1 MRSIV
6 SLSLRFRLL
15 VLALAGATIV
25 VGIVELRG
33 MPVNPLPEFAPPI
46 VEVQTEALGLSAA
59 EVEQLITV
67 PMEQDM
73 LVGIPYLDDIRSESV
88 PGLSRIR
95 LIFEPGT
102 NLFRARQVVAERMT
116 QAHALPHVSKPPQ
129 ILQPLSSTNR
139 LMMIGVASKTVSPI
153 EMSVLARWTIAP
165 RLMGVPGVANVAI
178 WGQRDRQLQV
188 QVDPERLRAQG
199 VSLVQVLETAGNALW
214 VSPLTFV
221 QASTPGTGGFIDTP
235 NQRLGVQHL
244 LPIRT
249 PADLA
254 KVRVEQT
261 GTRKLRLG
269 DVADVVE
276 DHQPLIGDALV
287 REGQGLLLV
296 VEKFPD
302 ANTLEVTRDVE
313 RAIDA
318 LRPGLAGLE
327 FDTTVYRPASYVEE
341 SIDHLT
347 LAIVIGAAL
356 LALAFGAFFFR
367 WRTALIALVVV
378 PVSVLTAAL
387 VLFALGET
395 LNAMVVAGLV
405 AAVLVVIDDAIADME
420 SIGRHLRERRGG
432 GAATSTAASI
442 LEASLEVRSAA
453 VYGTLIVALVVVPL
467 FFLEGVAGAFFPSI
481 ALAYLLALAASMAV
495 ALTVTPALS
504 LLLLSGGR
512 WKGGDSPLLRRLQR
526 GYGALLA
533 RIIYRPYPAYLAA
546 GAMVVA
552 AGVSAPFL
560 GQSLLPTFKETGL
573 LIQWGGPAG
582 TSLPEMNRITTL
594 ASRELSSV
602 HGVRDVGAHVGRA
615 VTADQAVGVNSA
627 EIWVSIDR
635 DADYEATLARVKRV
649 VGGYPGLSREL
660 QIFSN
665 ERVREVLSGADEDL
679 VVRIY
684 GEDLNVLASK
694 ADEVEHVLAATAGV
708 VDEHVKHQAEEP
720 TLEIEPNLA
729 AAQRY
734 GIKPGDVRRA
744 TATLLSGIAVGSLF
758 EQQKV
763 FDVTVWGTP
772 EVRHSPTDVRRLLI
786 DTPSGGHVRLGAVA
800 DVRVAPNPA
809 IIRRE
814 GVSRYVDVAANVRG
828 RDVGAAV
835 SDVKRGLRQIDFPLE
850 FHPVVLTA
858 EGQPWG
864 RLIAIGL
871 AVAVAI
877 FLLFQA
883 AFGSWRLA
891 TVSFLTL
898 PLAAAGGVIGAL
910 LDGGTLSFGSFIGLL
925 ALVGLAARSQVL
937 LVAHC
942 RHLERTEGHAPDSER
957 VLRGARE
964 VFPRTFMTAVAAALV
979 LLPFVVAG
987 PIGGYEIV
995 HPLAVVVLGGLV
1007 GSTVLS
1013 LFVVPPLHLR
1023 FGVSPDRKRTTDRHA
1038 KEGRRWRYP

>member
-1 MRSIV
+1 MRSII

-15 VLALAGATIV
+15 VVALAAATV
-25 VGIVELRG
+25 LVGIVELRG
-33 MPVNPLPEFAPPI
+33 MPVNPLPEFAPPT
-46 VEVQTEALGLSAA
+46 VEVQTEALGLSAP

-73 LVGIPYLDDIRSESV
+73 LVGIPFLDDIRSESV

-139 LMMIGVASKTVSPI
+139 LMMIGVSSRTVSPI

-244 LPIRT
+244 LPIQT

-254 KVRVEQT
+254 KVRIEKT
-261 GTRKLRLG
+261 GARKLRLG
-269 DVADVVE
+269 DVAEVVE
-276 DHQPLIGDALV
+276 DHQPLIGDALL
-287 REGQGLLLV
+287 RDGQGLLLV

-302 ANTLEVTRDVE
+302 ANTLEVTRAVE
-313 RAIDA
+313 RTIDA

-327 FDTTVYRPASYVEE
+327 FDTTVYRPASFVEE

-347 LAIVIGAAL
+347 LGLIVGAAL
-356 LALAFGAFFFR
+356 LVLVFGAFFFR
-367 WRTALIALVVV
+367 WRTAMIALAVV
-378 PVSVLTAAL
+378 PVSLLAAAL

-395 LNAMVVAGLV
+395 LNAMVLAGLM
-405 AAVLVVIDDAIADME
+405 AALLLVIDDAVADVE
-420 SIGRHLRERRGG
+420 SIGRRLRDRREKRT
-432 GAATSTAASI
+432 AASTATSI
-442 LEASLEVRSAA
+442 LEASREVRSAA
-453 VYGTLIVALVVVPL
+453 VYGTLIVALSVVPV

-481 ALAYLLALAASMAV
+481 AVAYLLALAASMVV

-512 WKGGDSPLLRRLQR
+512 PQRRDSPVLRRLRR
-526 GYGALLA
+526 GYEHLLE
-533 RIIYRPYPAYLAA
+533 RILHRPQPVYLAA
-546 GAMVVA
+546 GAIVA
-552 AGVSAPFL
+552 AAAVAVPFL
-560 GQSLLPTFKETGL
+560 GQSLLPTLKETEL
-573 LIQWGGPAG
+573 LIQWDGPAG

-594 ASRELSSV
+594 ASRELRSIE
-602 HGVRDVGAHVGRA
+602 GVRDVGAHVGRA
-615 VTADQAVGVNSA
+615 VTADQAVGVNAA

-635 DADYEATLARVKRV
+635 GADYQATLARVKRV
-649 VGGYPGLSREL
+649 VGAYPGLSREL
-660 QIFSN
+660 QTFSN
-665 ERVREVLSGADEDL
+665 QRVREELAGADEDI

-684 GEDLNVLASK
+684 GEDLKVLGRK
-694 ADEVEHVLAATAGV
+694 AGDVERVLSGIGGV

-720 TLEIEPNLA
+720 TLEIEPRLA

-744 TATLLSGIAVGSLF
+744 AATLLSGIAVGSLF

-763 FDVTVWGTP
+763 FDVVVWGTP
-772 EVRHSPTDVRRLLI
+772 ENRSSPTDVRRLLI
-786 DTPSGGHVRLGAVA
+786 DTPSGGHVRLADVA

-809 IIRRE
+809 IIQRE
-814 GVSRYVDVAANVRG
+814 GVSRYVDVGANVRG

-835 SDVKRGLRQIDFPLE
+835 ADVKRGLGAIDFPLE
-850 FHPVVLTA
+850 YHPVVLTA

-864 RLIAIGL
+864 RLLAIGL
-871 AVAVAI
+871 AVAVGI

-891 TVSFLTL
+891 TISFLTL
-898 PLAAAGGVIGAL
+898 PLAAAGGVIAAL
-910 LDGGTLSFGSFIGLL
+910 VDGGRLSFGSFIGLL
-925 ALVGLAARSQVL
+925 ALVGLAARSHLVL
-937 LVAHC
+937 VTQYRQQA
-942 RHLERTEGHAPDSER
+942 TEDDAFGPEL

-964 VFPRTFMTAVAAALV
+964 AFSRTFVTSVAAALV
-979 LLPFVVAG
+979 VLPFVIAG
-987 PIGGYEIV
+987 RIAGYEIV
-995 HPLAVVVLGGLV
+995 HPLAVVLLGGLV
-1007 GSTVLS
+1007 ASTLLT

-1023 FGVSPDRKRTTDRHA
+1023 FGATPNRESTTDRGE
-1038 KEGRRWRYP
+1038 KEVGRWRYP

>member
-1 MRSIV
+1 MRSII

-15 VLALAGATIV
+15 VVALAAATV
-25 VGIVELRG
+25 LVGIVELRG
-33 MPVNPLPEFAPPI
+33 MPVNPLPEFAPPT

-73 LVGIPYLDDIRSESV
+73 LVGVPFLDDIRSESV

-139 LMMIGVASKTVSPI
+139 LMMIGVSSRTVSPI

-188 QVDPERLRAQG
+188 QVDPERLRARG
-199 VSLVQVLETAGNALW
+199 VSLVQILETAGNALW

-244 LPIRT
+244 LPIQT

-254 KVRVEQT
+254 KVRIEKT
-261 GTRKLRLG
+261 GARKLRLG
-269 DVADVVE
+269 DVAEVVE
-276 DHQPLIGDALV
+276 DHQPLIGDALL
-287 REGQGLLLV
+287 RDGQGLLLV

-302 ANTLEVTRDVE
+302 ANTLEVTRAVE
-313 RAIDA
+313 RTIDA

-327 FDTTVYRPASYVEE
+327 FDTTVYRPASFVEE

-347 LAIVIGAAL
+347 LGLVVGAAL
-356 LALAFGAFFFR
+356 LVLVFGAFFFR
-367 WRTALIALVVV
+367 WRTAMIALAVV
-378 PVSVLTAAL
+378 PVSLLAAAL

-395 LNAMVVAGLV
+395 LNAMVLAGLM
-405 AAVLVVIDDAIADME
+405 AALLLVIDDAVADVE
-420 SIGRHLRERRGG
+420 SIGRRLRDRREKRT
-432 GAATSTAASI
+432 AVSTATSI

-453 VYGTLIVALVVVPL
+453 VYGTLIVALSVVPV

-481 ALAYLLALAASMAV
+481 AVAYLLALAASMVV

-512 WKGGDSPLLRRLQR
+512 PQRGDSPAFRRLRR
-526 GYGALLA
+526 GYEHLLE
-533 RIIYRPYPAYLAA
+533 RILHRPRPVYLAA
-546 GAMVVA
+546 GAIVVA
-552 AGVSAPFL
+552 AAVAVPFL
-560 GQSLLPTFKETGL
+560 GQSLLPTLKETEL
-573 LIQWGGPAG
+573 LIQWDGPAG

-594 ASRELSSV
+594 ASRELRSIE
-602 HGVRDVGAHVGRA
+602 GVRDVGAHVGRA
-615 VTADQAVGVNSA
+615 VTADQAVGVNAA

-635 DADYEATLARVKRV
+635 GADYEATLARVKRV
-649 VGGYPGLSREL
+649 VGAYPGLSREL
-660 QIFSN
+660 QTFSN
-665 ERVREVLSGADEDL
+665 QRVREELAGADEDI

-684 GEDLNVLASK
+684 GEDLKVLGRK
-694 ADEVEHVLAATAGV
+694 AGDVERVLSGIGGV

-720 TLEIEPNLA
+720 TLEIEPRLA

-734 GIKPGDVRRA
+734 GIKPGDIRRA
-744 TATLLSGIAVGSLF
+744 AATLLSGIAVGSLF

-763 FDVTVWGTP
+763 FDVVVWGTP
-772 EVRHSPTDVRRLLI
+772 ENRSSPTDVRRLLI
-786 DTPSGGHVRLGAVA
+786 DTPSGGHVRLADVA

-809 IIRRE
+809 IIQRE

-828 RDVGAAV
+828 RDVGGAV
-835 SDVKRGLRQIDFPLE
+835 ADVKRGLGEIDFPLE
-850 FHPVVLTA
+850 YHPVVLTA

-864 RLIAIGL
+864 RLLAIGL
-871 AVAVAI
+871 AVAVGI

-891 TVSFLTL
+891 TISFLTL
-898 PLAAAGGVIGAL
+898 PLAAAGGLIAAL
-910 LDGGTLSFGSFIGLL
+910 VDGGRLSFGSLIGLL
-925 ALVGLAARSQVL
+925 ALVGLAARSHLL
-937 LVAHC
+937 LVTQYRQQA
-942 RHLERTEGHAPDSER
+942 TEDDAFGPELVS
-957 VLRGARE
+957 RGARE
-964 VFPRTFMTAVAAALV
+964 AFSRTFVTSVAAALV
-979 LLPFVVAG
+979 LLPFVIAG
-987 PIGGYEIV
+987 PIAGYEIV
-995 HPLAVVVLGGLV
+995 HPLAVVLLGGLV
-1007 GSTVLS
+1007 ASTLLT

-1023 FGVSPDRKRTTDRHA
+1023 FGATPDRERTTDRGG
-1038 KEGRRWRYP
+1038 KEVGRWRYP

>member
-1 MRSIV
+1 MRSII

-15 VLALAGATIV
+15 VVALAAATV
-25 VGIVELRG
+25 LVGIVELRG
-33 MPVNPLPEFAPPI
+33 MPVNPLPEFAPPT
-46 VEVQTEALGLSAA
+46 VEVQTEALGLSAP

-73 LVGIPYLDDIRSESV
+73 LVGIPFLDDIRSESV

-139 LMMIGVASKTVSPI
+139 LMMIGVSSRTVSPI

-244 LPIRT
+244 LPIQT

-254 KVRVEQT
+254 KVRIEKT
-261 GTRKLRLG
+261 GARKLRLG
-269 DVADVVE
+269 DVAEVVE
-276 DHQPLIGDALV
+276 DHQPLIGDALL
-287 REGQGLLLV
+287 RDGQGLLLV

-302 ANTLEVTRDVE
+302 ANTLEVTRAVE
-313 RAIDA
+313 RTIDA

-327 FDTTVYRPASYVEE
+327 FDTTVYRPASFVEE

-347 LAIVIGAAL
+347 LGLIVGAAL
-356 LALAFGAFFFR
+356 LVLVFGAFFFR
-367 WRTALIALVVV
+367 WRTALIALAVV
-378 PVSVLTAAL
+378 PVSVLAAAL

-395 LNAMVVAGLV
+395 LNAMVLAGLM
-405 AAVLVVIDDAIADME
+405 AALLLVIDDAVADVE
-420 SIGRHLRERRGG
+420 SIGRRLRDRREKRT
-432 GAATSTAASI
+432 AVSTATSI

-453 VYGTLIVALVVVPL
+453 VYGTLIVALSVVPV

-481 ALAYLLALAASMAV
+481 AVAYLLALAASMVV

-512 WKGGDSPLLRRLQR
+512 PQRRDSPALRRLRR
-526 GYGALLA
+526 GYEHLLE
-533 RIIYRPYPAYLAA
+533 RILHRPQPVYLAA
-546 GAMVVA
+546 GAIVA
-552 AGVSAPFL
+552 AAAVAVPFL
-560 GQSLLPTFKETGL
+560 GQSLLPTLKETEL
-573 LIQWGGPAG
+573 LIQWDGPAG

-594 ASRELSSV
+594 ASRELRSIE
-602 HGVRDVGAHVGRA
+602 GVRDVGAHVGRA
-615 VTADQAVGVNSA
+615 VTADQAVGVNAA

-635 DADYEATLARVKRV
+635 GADYQATLARVKRV
-649 VGGYPGLSREL
+649 VGAYPGLSREL
-660 QIFSN
+660 QTFSN
-665 ERVREVLSGADEDL
+665 QRVREELAGADEDI

-684 GEDLNVLASK
+684 GEDLKVLGRK
-694 ADEVEHVLAATAGV
+694 AGDVERVLSGIGGV

-720 TLEIEPNLA
+720 TLEIEPRLA

-744 TATLLSGIAVGSLF
+744 AATLLSGIAVGSLF

-763 FDVTVWGTP
+763 FDVVVWGTP
-772 EVRHSPTDVRRLLI
+772 ENRSSPTDVRRLLI
-786 DTPSGGHVRLGAVA
+786 DTPSGGHVRLADVA

-809 IIRRE
+809 IIQRE
-814 GVSRYVDVAANVRG
+814 GVSRYVDVGANVRG

-835 SDVKRGLRQIDFPLE
+835 ADVKRGLGAIDFPLE
-850 FHPVVLTA
+850 YHPVVLTA

-864 RLIAIGL
+864 RLLAIGL
-871 AVAVAI
+871 AVAVGI

-891 TVSFLTL
+891 TISFLTL
-898 PLAAAGGVIGAL
+898 PLAAAGGVIAAL
-910 LDGGTLSFGSFIGLL
+910 VDGGRLSFGSFIGLL
-925 ALVGLAARSQVL
+925 ALVGLAARSHLVL
-937 LVAHC
+937 VTQYRQQA
-942 RHLERTEGHAPDSER
+942 TEDDAFGPEL

-964 VFPRTFMTAVAAALV
+964 AFSRTFVTSVAAALV
-979 LLPFVVAG
+979 VLPFVIAG
-987 PIGGYEIV
+987 PIAGYEIV
-995 HPLAVVVLGGLV
+995 HPLAVVLLGGLV
-1007 GSTVLS
+1007 ASTLLT

-1023 FGVSPDRKRTTDRHA
+1023 FGATPDRERTTDRRE
-1038 KEGRRWRYP
+1038 KEVGRWRYP